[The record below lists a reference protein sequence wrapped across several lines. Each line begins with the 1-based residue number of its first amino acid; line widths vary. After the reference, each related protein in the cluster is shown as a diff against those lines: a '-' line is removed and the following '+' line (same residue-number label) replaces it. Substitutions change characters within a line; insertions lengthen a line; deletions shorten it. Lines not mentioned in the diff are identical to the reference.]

1 MADKTTKELERI
13 YTIPLRNVMHS
24 PRNHRTDR
32 AVRAVKTYLS
42 KHMKSEEIWIDNSVN
57 EKLWERG
64 MYRIP
69 SKIRVRALKFDDGVV
84 EVTLPET
91 DITTSLRAERV
102 KAREQRE
109 AAKEKKQTEKE
120 KVEETKEGE
129 AAAETKGEKKEGAE
143 TKDAPKG
150 TEKKEDK
157 PAAKKE
163 TPKSEKPAPKAETH
177 EKKEKAPEHKQP
189 HASKTGGEKGTGA
202 KDTGSPGKTHSKKE

>member
-13 YTIPLRNVMHS
+13 YTIPLRKVKTS

-42 KHMKSEEIWIDNSVN
+42 KHMKSEQIWIDGSVN

-64 MYRIP
+64 LYEIP

-102 KAREQRE
+102 KAREERD
-109 AAKEKKQTEKE
+109 AAKDKK
-120 KVEETKEGE
+120 
-129 AAAETKGEKKEGAE
+129 AAAKQKAAEEEKAGEKTEGAEKKEGAE
-143 TKDAPKG
+143 KPAGEKKEATEKKDAPKA
-150 TEKKEDK
+150 EK
-157 PAAKKE
+157 PAAKTE
-163 TPKSEKPAPKAETH
+163 TE
-177 EKKEKAPEHKQP
+177 EKKEKEPEHKKP
-189 HASKTGGEKGTGA
+189 ASPKVGTEKASGT
-202 KDTGSPGKTHSKKE
+202 KDTGSSGKTPSKKE

>member
-13 YTIPLRNVMHS
+13 YTIPLRDVMHS

-42 KHMKSEEIWIDNSVN
+42 KHMKSEEIWIDNAVN

-109 AAKEKKQTEKE
+109 AAKEKKQSDKE
-120 KVEETKEGE
+120 KAEEKEGE

-143 TKDAPKG
+143 TKEPSKPG
-150 TEKKEDK
+150 EKKEEK

-163 TPKSEKPAPKAETH
+163 APKSEKPAPKTETQ

-189 HASKTGGEKGTGA
+189 NAPKVGGEKGTGA
-202 KDTGSPGKTHSKKE
+202 KDTGNPGKTPSKKE

>member
-13 YTIPLRNVMHS
+13 YTIPLRKVMHS

-42 KHMKSEEIWIDNSVN
+42 KHMKSEEIWIDNAVN

-109 AAKEKKQTEKE
+109 AAKEKKQTDKE

-129 AAAETKGEKKEGAE
+129 AAAGTKAEKEGAE
-143 TKDAPKG
+143 KKETPKAG
-150 TEKKEDK
+150 EKEDK

-163 TPKSEKPAPKAETH
+163 GAEKKEAPKSEKPAAKAETA
-177 EKKEKAPEHKQP
+177 EKKEKAPEHKQT
-189 HASKTGGEKGTGA
+189 AAKAGGEKGTGA
-202 KDTGSPGKTHSKKE
+202 KDTGKTPSKKE

>member
-13 YTIPLRNVMHS
+13 YTIPLRDVMHS

-42 KHMKSEEIWIDNSVN
+42 KHMKSTEIWIDNAVN

-69 SKIRVRALKFDDGVV
+69 SRIRVRALKFDDGVV

-102 KAREQRE
+102 KAREERE
-109 AAKEKKQTEKE
+109 AAKDKKTAEKE
-120 KVEETKEGE
+120 K
-129 AAAETKGEKKEGAE
+129 AEEKKEG
-143 TKDAPKG
+143 D
-150 TEKKEDK
+150 
-157 PAAKKE
+157 
-163 TPKSEKPAPKAETH
+163 EKPAEAG
-177 EKKEKAPEHKQP
+177 EKKP
-189 HASKTGGEKGTGA
+189 
-202 KDTGSPGKTHSKKE
+202 

>member
-13 YTIPLRNVMHS
+13 YTIPLRNVKSS

-42 KHMKSEEIWIDNSVN
+42 KHMKSEEIWIDGAVN

-91 DITTSLRAERV
+91 DITTSLRADRL
-102 KAREQRE
+102 KAREERE
-109 AAKEKKQTEKE
+109 AAKDKKAAAKEKADEKE
-120 KVEETKEGE
+120 KSAEEKAGEKAEG
-129 AAAETKGEKKEGAE
+129 AEKKEGAE
-143 TKDAPKG
+143 KPAGEKKEP
-150 TEKKEDK
+150 TEKKE
-157 PAAKKE
+157 A
-163 TPKSEKPAPKAETH
+163 PKSEKAAAKAETE
-177 EKKEKAPEHKQP
+177 EKKEKEPEHKKP
-189 HASKTGGEKGTGA
+189 AASKAGGEKASGS
-202 KDTGSPGKTHSKKE
+202 KNTGSPGKTPSKKE